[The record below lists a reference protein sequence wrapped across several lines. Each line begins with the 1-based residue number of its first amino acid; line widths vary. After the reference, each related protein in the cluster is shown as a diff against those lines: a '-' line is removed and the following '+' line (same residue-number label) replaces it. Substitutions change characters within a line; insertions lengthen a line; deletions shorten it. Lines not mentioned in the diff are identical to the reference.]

1 MTNTPLS
8 TTTLPKYEVI
18 EFNGRPAR
26 RYQDGAIRDER
37 GRMLAN
43 LPGTEDKRIN
53 AENAPALSRRRAEN
67 YRRAALRRIVG
78 EAQSVDPSVSTGAD
92 AYAIV
97 AAKQWAALMDY
108 DKPRI
113 DELKTLRDLMT
124 GLEAVNDAPAQVVTH
139 VHQMD
144 ADTVA
149 LLEQIAQAQTHT
161 RSEIIDAE

>member
-43 LPGTEDKRIN
+43 LPGTKPITQ
-53 AENAPALSRRRAEN
+53 ENTHELARLRVEK

-124 GLEAVNDAPAQVVTH
+124 GLEAVNDAPSQVVTH

-149 LLEQIAQAQTHT
+149 LLEQIAQSQATHT
-161 RSEIIDAE
+161 RSEIVDAE